1 MVWKQT
7 VLAQTDHLP
16 KPSRG
21 WLFDAWMRSP
31 YGEVNHCLSR
41 LGSVLDQLSLFI
53 PTVRLVPAQSLVHYA
68 MYDEMNLTD
77 KYSYIFHFSGF
88 PGFLSVPP

>member
-16 KPSRG
+16 KTSRG

-77 KYSYIFHFSGF
+77 KYSTFSNFLGF
-88 PGFLSVPP
+88 RAF